1 MNEQKND
8 CPCEAVR
15 HLAEIVEKQEERLE
29 KHEKR
34 LSDGTTNFAV
44 INTKLNFMLAVLSTV
59 GVAVAGVLVKFVL
72 HF

>member
-44 INTKLNFMLAVLSTV
+44 INTKLNFMLAVLGTI

>member
-1 MNEQKND
+1 MDERKD

-44 INTKLNFMLAVLSTV
+44 INTKLNFMLAVLGTI
-59 GVAVAGVLVKFVL
+59 GVAVAGVLVKMIL
-72 HF
+72 HT

>member
-1 MNEQKND
+1 MDERKD

-59 GVAVAGVLVKFVL
+59 GVAVAGVLVKMIL
-72 HF
+72 HT

>member
-1 MNEQKND
+1 MPENEK

-29 KHEKR
+29 KHERR

-59 GVAVAGVLVKFVL
+59 GVAVAGVLIKYIL
-72 HF
+72 HLS